1 MNLFAGLEKFGIK
14 TNEIRGIYEEEEKKA
29 KPQKAPT
36 PPKPAVV
43 LREDDFLFAK
53 AVRCPAC
60 ENRFKTKTLKNGK
73 ARRKQPDS
81 DLRPRYEFIDTLKYE
96 IVSCPFC
103 GYSAMSRF
111 FAHLIPAQTKL
122 IRDNVTSKLTL
133 DKNPN
138 PEVDTTPY
146 DYPTAVERY
155 KLALFCTMEKRGH
168 TSEKAYTCLK
178 ISWLYRGY
186 LEELLA
192 KDPTVTD
199 EIKKL
204 QDEEKEFYLQAFDGL
219 QKAIASE
226 NYPICGMDQYT
237 MDLLIASM
245 ALRLGEYKTCSGF
258 LASIISSKTVPSNIK
273 TRAVDMKQELS
284 EAIRNSK

>member
-103 GYSAMSRF
+103 G
-111 FAHLIPAQTKL
+111 
-122 IRDNVTSKLTL
+122 
-133 DKNPN
+133 
-138 PEVDTTPY
+138 
-146 DYPTAVERY
+146 
-155 KLALFCTMEKRGH
+155 
-168 TSEKAYTCLK
+168 
-178 ISWLYRGY
+178 
-186 LEELLA
+186 
-192 KDPTVTD
+192 
-199 EIKKL
+199 
-204 QDEEKEFYLQAFDGL
+204 
-219 QKAIASE
+219 
-226 NYPICGMDQYT
+226 
-237 MDLLIASM
+237 
-245 ALRLGEYKTCSGF
+245 
-258 LASIISSKTVPSNIK
+258 
-273 TRAVDMKQELS
+273 
-284 EAIRNSK
+284 